1 MKKKLNIKTLTL
13 KSFVT
18 DLNEKEILPADFPIS
33 KLLSSLKNPEWI
45 DSVKPLVYDIL
56 NHLN

>member
-18 DLNEKEILPADFPIS
+18 DLNEKEIKGGAPYTAR
-33 KLLSSLKNPEWI
+33 KNCDPET
-45 DSVKPLVYDIL
+45 VVPLCV
-56 NHLN
+56 